1 MIIYFKMLLLTI
13 EQQFFISEGLR
24 VFLSI
29 FILLVLCMPVF
40 YKVLLVMITDSI
52 DCGISKFFFDDWVD
66 PNTHLYQ
73 ISDKMT
79 DVITY
84 LILLAY
90 IIHIEY
96 LDDKKNNFLILLL
109 SYRLIG
115 EILYFSTKER
125 YFLLFFPN
133 FFLET
138 LLVLVGVKHFKVD
151 EYYLPFFAICIFL
164 WKLLQEYYLHVYKQ
178 NHLMES

>member
-1 MIIYFKMLLLTI
+1 
-13 EQQFFISEGLR
+13 
-24 VFLSI
+24 
-29 FILLVLCMPVF
+29 
-40 YKVLLVMITDSI
+40 
-52 DCGISKFFFDDWVD
+52 
-66 PNTHLYQ
+66 
-73 ISDKMT
+73 MT

-90 IIHIEY
+90 IIHIRY

-115 EILYFSTKER
+115 EILYFATKER